1 MDSLSISLALKDE
14 DGKLVEVVSAVFT
27 ESEIELLRRFVVFVD
42 RLRGASLL
50 QRGMP
55 GITNLSMT
63 PEFGMKFTC
72 PAYENGELHEFKNIS
87 GTLGIRFEN
96 ENVRAYLKRLRIIF
110 EDGELKLYMQI
121 SLNDQPLFDDST
133 LKLWLYGEQYH
144 TEEEKATA
152 WKDLENSITAENARA
167 LVITQLQAK
176 VKVLF
181 DLQRISNLVL
191 EKYDS
196 QTASAN

>member
-1 MDSLSISLALKDE
+1 LDSYSISLALKDE

-55 GITNLSMT
+55 GITNVSMT

-72 PAYENGELHEFKNIS
+72 PAYENGELHELLHVLRPLILDREATSFKNIS
-87 GTLGIRFEN
+87 GTLGKRFEN

-121 SLNDQPLFDDST
+121 SLND
-133 LKLWLYGEQYH
+133 
-144 TEEEKATA
+144 
-152 WKDLENSITAENARA
+152 
-167 LVITQLQAK
+167 
-176 VKVLF
+176 
-181 DLQRISNLVL
+181 
-191 EKYDS
+191 
-196 QTASAN
+196 